1 MKLAFVDLC
10 GFRGYRKPIRIE
22 FADGFTIIDG
32 RNGVGKSTIFD
43 AIEFALTGTLSKYS
57 DAKASGQTVADYL
70 WWTGEGPSPSNRYV
84 EVGFRDATGEIVV
97 RRTQFVDPDKSI
109 LEDLELRLCDSQ
121 FAPVAP
127 LSQLCASTIIRD
139 EHITS
144 LSLDLKEADRYTLL
158 RDALGANDADAWIA
172 RGAQLVSLAKQRIT
186 AAQQEVTMANSDVA
200 TASRRLDEVRANLV
214 AETVMADVV
223 ARLRSFANTDVSP
236 DLLAGPVR
244 ARIAA
249 VGAESESLR
258 NLSDRWSMIEAE
270 RLRIDSLL
278 KSVETANAE
287 NQAAA
292 EALKALT
299 STQEQETAS
308 ASALAEEARSLIAL
322 VALGRQLGLHD
333 GHCPLCA
340 KGQSHEEFSQGIETA
355 AALAR
360 RLNADAARAAE
371 REQARVIAANK
382 LASATRS
389 LEAAKAA
396 HQNAQSIVNSFL
408 LERKALGIAATTTVE
423 EITAREAMLRQ
434 SLDAAQK
441 DLRILETLRLNL
453 DLERAQ
459 HAEAEA
465 KSRLTRAQERFGRA
479 RKAATGAQALYDAAR
494 RAASETL
501 DRRLERVLPL
511 MSELFRRLRPH
522 PVWNDI
528 EYSIRGDVK
537 RFLKLQVGEELNPQ
551 FLFSSG
557 QRRATGLAFL
567 LSVNLSLAWSRWNT
581 ILLDDPVQHVD
592 DFRTVHLAELI
603 AQLVSEGRQIIC
615 SVEDAALADLL
626 CRRLPVNG
634 PTGGKRITLG
644 PDIEGA
650 LNKLT
655 ERSLT
660 PLVRNSVTSTPE
672 QLAGAG

>member
-1 MKLAFVDLC
+1 MKLVFVDLC

-70 WWTGEGPSPSNRYV
+70 WWTGEGPSPSDRYV
-84 EVGFRDATGEIVV
+84 EVGFRDAAGEIVV
-97 RRTQFVDPDKSI
+97 RRTQFDDPDASI
-109 LEDLELRLCDSQ
+109 MKNLEERLCDSQ

-127 LSQLCASTIIRD
+127 FNQLCASTIVRD

-158 RDALGANDADAWIA
+158 RDALGANEADAWIA
-172 RGAQLVSLAKQRIT
+172 RGAQLVSLTKQRIT
-186 AAQQEVTMANSDVA
+186 AAQQDVTMANSEVA
-200 TASRRLDEVRANLV
+200 TALRRLDEVRANLV
-214 AETVMADVV
+214 AETVMADAVS
-223 ARLRSFANTDVSP
+223 RLRLFANTDVSP

-244 ARIAA
+244 TRIAA
-249 VGAESESLR
+249 VSAESESLR
-258 NLSDRWSMIEAE
+258 NLSNGWSKIEAE
-270 RLRIDSLL
+270 RLRIESLS

-287 NQAAA
+287 NEAAA
-292 EALKALT
+292 EALKTFT
-299 STQEQETAS
+299 STQETAS

-333 GHCPLCA
+333 SHCPLCS
-340 KGQSHEEFSQGIETA
+340 KEQSHEEFSQGIETA
-355 AALAR
+355 ELLAR
-360 RLNADAARAAE
+360 RLNLDAAQAAE
-371 REQARVIAANK
+371 REQARIIAEDR

-396 HQNAQSIVNSFL
+396 QQNAQSIINSFDL
-408 LERKALGIAATTTVE
+408 KLKALGIAATTTVE
-423 EITAREAMLRQ
+423 EITTREALLRQ

-441 DLRILETLRLNL
+441 DMRILETLRLNL

-459 HAEAEA
+459 HAEADA

-567 LSVNLSLAWSRWNT
+567 LSVNLSLAWSRWHT

-626 CRRLPVNG
+626 CRRLPVDG

-644 PDIEGA
+644 PDIDGA